1 MAILPILEAPHP
13 VLNDKARRV
22 QPDEFGP
29 DLSERLSNMAETM
42 YAAPGVGLAA
52 PQVGDGRRLLVAN
65 LAGDEDTESRDRLVM
80 MVNPVIEEHS
90 KETITW
96 DESCLSVPEFELD
109 VVRSERVRISWQS
122 SDGAHHEEWFEA
134 FPAVVLQHEVDHLE
148 GVTLLDRSSRLK
160 RSRYIARQKK
170 RRLAPALSL

>member
-13 VLNDKARRV
+13 VLSQKARPV
-22 QPDEFGP
+22 TSDEFGP
-29 DLSERLSNMAETM
+29 ALSERLSDMAETM

-52 PQVGDGRRLLVAN
+52 PQVGDGRRMLVAN
-65 LAGDEDTESRDRLVM
+65 LAGDEDAESRDRLIM

-96 DESCLSVPEFELD
+96 DESCLSVPEYELD
-109 VVRSERVRISWQS
+109 VVRFERVRVSWQS
-122 SDGAHHEEWFEA
+122 MDGAQHEEWFEA
-134 FPAVVLQHEVDHLE
+134 FPAVVLQHEIDHLE

-160 RSRYIARQKK
+160 RKRYVSRQKK
-170 RRLAPALSL
+170 RRLTASQP